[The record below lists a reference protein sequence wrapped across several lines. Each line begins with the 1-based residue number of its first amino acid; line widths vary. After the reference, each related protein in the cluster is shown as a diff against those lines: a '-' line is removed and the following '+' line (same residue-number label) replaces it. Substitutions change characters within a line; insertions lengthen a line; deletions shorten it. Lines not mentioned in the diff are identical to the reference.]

1 MNDLKLC
8 ESDYRFM
15 SVVWDSA
22 PVSSGALVRL
32 CQERLGWK
40 KSTTY
45 TVLKKLADKGFLK
58 NEDSTVTALIPRE
71 QVQIFESGYVVDKA
85 FGGSLP
91 AFIAAFTQDRKL
103 TAQEADEIQ
112 RLIDASR
119 KEGHA

>member
-1 MNDLKLC
+1 MSDLKLC

-22 PVSSGALVRL
+22 PVSSGQLVKL

-58 NEDSTVTALIPRE
+58 NDGAEVTVLIPRE
-71 QVQIFESGYVVDKA
+71 QAEAFESGYVVDRA

-91 AFIAAFTQDRKL
+91 AFIAAFTRGRRL
-103 TAQEADEIQ
+103 TGQEADEIR
-112 RLIDASR
+112 RLIDENG
-119 KEGHA
+119 EG

>member
-91 AFIAAFTQDRKL
+91 AFIAAFTQGRRL